1 MKLEEYFKDISG
13 RGVLSTADSSGNVN
27 SALYSRPHFMED
39 NQVAFIMRERLTHNN
54 LLGTTS
60 AVYLFEEEGKG
71 ANGVRL
77 YLEKT
82 GEEQDTPRIEELH
95 RRKRSYEE
103 DEELGSKYLVFF
115 KVTKILPL
123 LGDGDPGLSL

>member
-39 NQVAFIMRERLTHNN
+39 SQVAFIMRERLTHNN
-54 LLGTTS
+54 LLETTS

-123 LGDGDPGLSL
+123 LGGGDPGLSM